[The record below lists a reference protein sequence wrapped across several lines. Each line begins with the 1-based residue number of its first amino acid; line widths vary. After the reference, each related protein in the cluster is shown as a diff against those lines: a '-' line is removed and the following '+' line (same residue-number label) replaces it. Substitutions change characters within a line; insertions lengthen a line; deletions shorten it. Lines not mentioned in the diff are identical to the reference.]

1 MLCDGLTISRATVQM
16 TVEGDEMDENE
27 ETASSRATVGIAVPS
42 CYRVSV
48 LSGSLEVSARL
59 KNADDLELLMR
70 VLEANK
76 ALFAKAD
83 RLEPEAKTDRPA
95 IKLSTAQSETHV
107 VARAG
112 RPKTKTSAKANGSL
126 SKILAEVDQPEPEIL
141 TLT

>member
-1 MLCDGLTISRATVQM
+1 M
-16 TVEGDEMDENE
+16 
-27 ETASSRATVGIAVPS
+27 GIAVPS

-59 KNADDLELLMR
+59 KNADDLE
-70 VLEANK
+70 LEANK